1 MSDESLVAVG
11 IDVSKAWL
19 DVAVLGGGLAK
30 SRFANDTEGQATLAA
45 ELGTLAPALVVLEA
59 SGGYEAE
66 AVQVLVCAGLRVA
79 VINPR
84 QARDFA
90 RAMGTLAKTDRLD
103 ARLLADLAAVLA
115 RRPDLPRF
123 LSEPADKER
132 LDLQALVARRR
143 QLLAMLV
150 VERQRL
156 SQSRPTVRLSI
167 KALVVAIEAQLAE
180 IDRDLET
187 KVKTNYGA
195 LSDLLRSMKG
205 VGPVFAT
212 AVIAELPEIGRLG
225 RHKIAAL
232 VGVAPFAR
240 ESGIY
245 RGRRRVIGGRSQI
258 RHVLYMAT
266 LSAVRFNPAIR
277 AFYERLV
284 DAGKAKKVAL
294 VACMRKLLTI
304 LNAMVRENCRFDIS
318 LHHA

>member
-1 MSDESLVAVG
+1 MSESSVVVVG
-11 IDVSKAWL
+11 IDVSKAHL
-19 DVAVLGGGLAK
+19 DVAVLGAGLAK
-30 SRFANDTEGQATLAA
+30 SRFANDQEGQAALAA
-45 ELGTLAPALVVLEA
+45 ELEALGPTLVLLEA

-66 AVQVLVCAGLRVA
+66 TVQGLAIAGVHVA

-123 LSEPADKER
+123 LAEPADKER

-150 VERQRL
+150 MERQRL
-156 SQSRPTVRLSI
+156 SQAHSTVRPSI
-167 KALVVAIEAQLAE
+167 KALVAAIEAQLAE

-187 KVKTNYGA
+187 KVKTNYSA
-195 LSDLLRSMKG
+195 LSDLLTSMKG
-205 VGPVFAT
+205 VGPVFST
-212 AVIAELPEIGRLG
+212 AVIAELPEIGRLS
-225 RHKIAAL
+225 RHQIAAL

-245 RGRRRVIGGRSQI
+245 RGKRRISGGRSQI

-266 LSAVRFNPAIR
+266 LSAVRSNPVIR
-277 AFYERLV
+277 AFYQRLV

-304 LNAMVRENCRFDIS
+304 LNAMVRDNRRFDIS